1 MITINTSEI
10 DKPSRDALAFRFYQA
25 VKASTEDPKKK
36 QQIIDRMQ
44 KEELC
49 DRKKVNGRAKV
60 LDYIGVGY

>member
-1 MITINTSEI
+1 MIPVNTAEIN
-10 DKPSRDALAFRFYQA
+10 KLNRDALAFRFYQA

-44 KEELC
+44 KEGLC